1 MKYTISLTLNE
12 ASYVVGQSPATI
24 NRAVDQGVIKARLF
38 RRGKA
43 KVRRIGGA
51 ELRFLTFA
59 AQAGKDF
66 TPAARRK
73 IYEAI
78 RRALPEVSRLEL
90 GVMELKLAEV
100 DRRIDERL
108 RRLEQVKALVD
119 ASAPEPVLRGTGVPV
134 HVVSALARGQSI
146 TEIIED
152 YPILTSGQVE
162 AALEYAKVYPRTG
175 RPLPTRSLKRVLGDL
190 AAAGVWDLE
199 NDATPVEPQPIP

>member
-1 MKYTISLTLNE
+1 MKDAVTLTLNE
-12 ASYVVGQSPATI
+12 AGYVVGQSRAAI

-43 KVRRIGGA
+43 RVRTVGGP
-51 ELRFLTFA
+51 ELRFLAFA

-78 RRALPEVSRLEL
+78 RRARPNASRLQLGFVEL
-90 GVMELKLAEV
+90 RLTEV

-108 RRLEQVKALVD
+108 TRLQQVKALVD
-119 ASAPEPVLRGTGVPV
+119 ETAPEPVLNGTNVPV
-134 HVVSALARGQSI
+134 HVLATLARGQSA

-152 YPILTSGQVE
+152 YPTLTAGQVK
-162 AALEYAKVYPRTG
+162 AAIEYAKVYPRTG
-175 RPLPTRSLKRVLGDL
+175 RPLPTRSLKRMLGDL

-199 NDATPVEPQPIP
+199 SEPQPIEPRPIP